1 MTSLPLRC
9 TEYTRIAGWISA
21 LVTVATFHFLND
33 VYDRVPLLVPIRF
46 ADGNPSQFAMKSP
59 ALVFLPVGLQLA
71 LAAVFLT
78 IVAVLVRR
86 AMKADGALP
95 AAASLHVAEATA
107 ILGLVWIT
115 FQGVNAW
122 RLTSLYRRTF
132 DEHME
137 IFVLAL
143 ITAITATVVVMA
155 RAVLKV
161 QHAGGDGLAQLR
173 QPVVDRRQ
181 RPLAT
186 AVLAVALVAGVA
198 GPLYILASVWGAL
211 KLI

>member
-1 MTSLPLRC
+1 MTSAPLRC
-9 TEYTRIAGWISA
+9 TDYTRIAGWMSA

-46 ADGNPSQFAMKSP
+46 DAGNPIQFAMKSP

-86 AMKADGALP
+86 AMRAEGALP
-95 AAASLHVAEATA
+95 AAASLQVAEATA

-137 IFVLAL
+137 IFVVAL
-143 ITAITATVVVMA
+143 ISAITATVVVVA
-155 RAVLKV
+155 RAVLKM
-161 QHAGGDGLAQLR
+161 QHAGDDAMSQLR

-186 AVLAVALVAGVA
+186 AVLATAVLAGIA
-198 GPLYILASVWGAL
+198 APLYILATVWGGL